1 MNKKQI
7 KKAQTGYEGLE
18 KSNIESS
25 AVIKEVTHALD
36 FYSKEADPANAEE
49 HRSYVYALCQRK
61 GESLIP
67 FYIGEGKGARVW
79 SHELEEDEQK
89 KILKE
94 EFENDESLKELTDD
108 EKSRVFEER
117 VEQLHKKIQK
127 INDIKEH
134 GGEVV
139 KYIIKWGMTSKEA
152 FMAESALI
160 NLLQIGGLKFD
171 SSCAENKNELTNIV
185 KGHMSKGEKQVG
197 STAAITVEQFHDEF
211 AKEPLYFE
219 ELQRKKVKALLVNIN
234 SGYRLY
240 QKFHSNSVDRETA
253 IRDTACGNWKL
264 KEIEELEKSGIE
276 YVFATVEARVVGI
289 YKIKEVNGKKFHNM
303 YESAYENSEYPH
315 GEGTVPFRNSD
326 YENAQTIV
334 KVANSKGKE
343 PSQVALDDMPS
354 DYRKHFIEKNK
365 QKDSYN
371 AFKNLLERK
380 YMILEDIPE
389 DDPNYSDFM
398 EYLHRRIIHTDKYV
412 EITKDERQKAREK
425 AIKAGKTEKL
435 PNPDKVTNN
444 IYGSG
449 NPLKF
454 IRGKIKE

>member
-1 MNKKQI
+1 MNKNQI
-7 KKAQTGYEGLE
+7 KKAQIEYSGSE
-18 KSNIESS
+18 KSIIESS
-25 AVIKEVTHALD
+25 AVIKEVIYALD
-36 FYSKEADPANAEE
+36 FYSKEADSANAAE
-49 HRSYVYALCQRK
+49 HRSYVYALCQK
-61 GESLIP
+61 EGESLIP

-79 SHELEEDEQK
+79 SHELEADEQEK
-89 KILKE
+89 LLKE

-108 EKSRVFEER
+108 EKSKEFEER
-117 VEQLHKKIQK
+117 VKQLHEKIQK
-127 INDIKEH
+127 IKDIEKH

-185 KGHMSKGEKQVG
+185 KGHMSEGEKQVG

-219 ELQRKKVKALLVNIN
+219 DLQRNKVKALLININ

-240 QKFHSNSVDRETA
+240 QKYYANKVDRETA

-289 YKIKEVNGKKFHNM
+289 YKVKEVNGKKFHNM

-334 KVANSKGKE
+334 KAANSKGKE
-343 PSQVALDDMPS
+343 PSQVVLDDMPS
-354 DYRKHFIEKNK
+354 DYRKQFIEKIEKENK
-365 QKDSYN
+365 KRKKDN
-371 AFKNLLERK
+371 QQDPANVFKNSLNRK

-389 DDPNYSDFM
+389 DDPNYDTFKN
-398 EYLHRRIIHTDKYV
+398 YLHRRIIH
-412 EITKDERQKAREK
+412 KDEWKQKE
-425 AIKAGKTEKL
+425 GKD
-435 PNPDKVTNN
+435 PDKATNN

-449 NPLKF
+449 NPLRY
-454 IRGKIKE
+454 IEDKIKK